1 MDKECTANMR
11 AAAGTLMRR
20 LRRDS
25 GGNAL
30 AIVAASLAPLLA
42 IIGSG
47 VDLGRSYLSETRL
60 QKACDSGVMAARKK
74 LGAAVAATGA
84 PPAAVVAK
92 GNQFFNLN
100 FRNNSYGSA
109 NRSFTMTVESDMSI
123 SGVASVDV
131 PTTVMN
137 LFGYT
142 NVDVEVECSAKL
154 NFTNTDVMMVL
165 DTTGSMNSIN
175 PGDTV
180 SRMTALKSVVTSFHN
195 QLETAKGPGTRIR
208 YGFVPYSVNVNVG
221 SLLQDSWVV
230 SNWTYQSIED
240 DHVEATP
247 GTGSSDDNY
256 TTPTGTYTPAV
267 TQSTYPATFHAAAT
281 KSDTDWYSCDTP
293 DPARH
298 LYRCLYANRFAN
310 NHTRSPARPQ
320 VTR

>member
-1 MDKECTANMR
+1 MDKESTANMC
-11 AAAGTLMRR
+11 AAAGSTMRR

-74 LGAAVAATGA
+74 LGSAVAAPGA
-84 PPAAVVAK
+84 PPVAVAAS

-100 FRNNSYGSA
+100 FRDNSYGSA
-109 NRSFTMTVESDMSI
+109 NRSFTMTVELDMSI

-165 DTTGSMNSIN
+165 DTTGSMNEIN
-175 PGDTV
+175 GGDTV
-180 SRMTALKSVVTSFHN
+180 SRMTALKSVVSSFHN

-208 YGFVPYSVNVNVG
+208 YGFVPYSTNVNVG
-221 SLLQDSWVV
+221 ALLQDNWVV
-230 SNWTYQSIED
+230 SNWTYQSREV
-240 DHVEATP
+240 DH
-247 GTGSSDDNY
+247 S
-256 TTPTGTYTPAV
+256 TPTTWTSEYSDNWVSVSGTYTPTV
-267 TQSTYPATFHAAAT
+267 ISTYPATYHAAANE
-281 KSDTDWYSCDTP
+281 SEFELVFMRH
-293 DPARH
+293 AR
-298 LYRCLYANRFAN
+298 
-310 NHTRSPARPQ
+310 TR
-320 VTR
+320 